1 MRWNNKAKRGRKMSA
16 SDNEGNLCALP
27 AATRRDLRGEVGS
40 QLRVNRFSCARA
52 IALIAGVL
60 SIGISGKLCHAAVLP
75 ASTAIPVQFTRTL
88 DAGKAKPGDA
98 VVAKTMQ
105 IILLS
110 NGQVLPK
117 GASVMGHVVASRPFT
132 FDPTPYA
139 VQQPS
144 YLSIHFDKIN
154 AKSLETPLNVYVR
167 ALADTFESSD
177 ASYPHRLGDS
187 DSGLGTM
194 DQIGGDHYSPIGKR
208 LLTSED
214 DVVGYVRKHGVF
226 ARLISNEYVD
236 QYASFRCDSTA
247 QEQSVSIFSPSA
259 CGLYGFDSTY
269 MPDNGMKSGNFRLE
283 SRHHTVKL
291 SAGSAALLEV
301 NGPQP

>member
-1 MRWNNKAKRGRKMSA
+1 MSG

-27 AATRRDLRGEVGS
+27 AATRRDLRGEPGS
-40 QLRVNRFSCARA
+40 QMRVNRFSYARV
-52 IALIAGVL
+52 IALIAGAL
-60 SIGISGKLCHAAVLP
+60 SIGISGKLCQAMVLP
-75 ASTAIPVQFTRTL
+75 ASTAIPVEFTRTL
-88 DAGKAKPGDA
+88 DAGKAKPGDV

-105 IILLS
+105 IVLLP

-117 GASVMGHVVASRPFT
+117 GALVMGHVVASRPFT
-132 FDPTPYA
+132 YNPAPYA

-144 YLSIHFDKIN
+144 YLSIHFDKII
-154 AKSLETPLNVYVR
+154 AKSVEAPLNVYVR

-226 ARLISNEYVD
+226 ARLISNEYMD
-236 QYASFRCDSTA
+236 PCTSFHCDGTT
-247 QEQSVSIFSPSA
+247 QEESVAIFSPSA

-269 MPDNGMKSGNFRLE
+269 IRDDGLKSGNFRLE

-291 SAGSAALLEV
+291 YAGSAALLKV